1 MSFPPLPSQP
11 QNNMEPYIT
20 VTVVKAPI
28 TTRYCQPGSDA
39 QFDAENKKIRVGGTW
54 FDYNPISWKIVTEE
68 EKKENFLKDALNN
81 VILADREF
89 VDLVE
94 SYNIKEELAMIWMV
108 ETKKFTRLEM
118 DYAWR
123 IDD

>member
-1 MSFPPLPSQP
+1 MGH
-11 QNNMEPYIT
+11 
-20 VTVVKAPI
+20 
-28 TTRYCQPGSDA
+28 GSD
-39 QFDAENKKIRVGGTW
+39 
-54 FDYNPISWKIVTEE
+54 YSPIKWKVVTEDQ
-68 EKKENFLKDALNN
+68 KKEAFLKDALDN

-94 SYNIKEELAMIWMV
+94 SYNISEETAMEWMV